1 MVLYISTIII
11 CMIIISVLNIL
22 LGTSTF
28 GYSVGEVIGL
38 VCIGVFIE
46 IVIDLIIAGIVSKC
60 PIKWFD
66 PDKKM
71 YQVSKKERKFY
82 EKLGIKNWKDKV
94 IELGAL
100 SGFRKNKLREGSN
113 PEYLYRFLIESN
125 KGIWTHILNITLG
138 FLLIFCLPL
147 KYWLVISIPI
157 GIVNFVLGLLPTF
170 ILRYNVPKLKVAY
183 ERAIRLEKQKETTN
197 Q

>member
-38 VCIGVFIE
+38 VCIGVLIE

-183 ERAIRLEKQKETTN
+183 ERARRLEKQKETTD

>member
-28 GYSVGEVIGL
+28 GYSAGEVIGL
-38 VCIGVFIE
+38 VCIGVLIE

-157 GIVNFVLGLLPTF
+157 CIVNFVLGLLPTF

-183 ERAIRLEKQKETTN
+183 ERARRLEKQKETTD

>member
-1 MVLYISTIII
+1 
-11 CMIIISVLNIL
+11 MIIISVLNIL

-38 VCIGVFIE
+38 VCIGVLIE

-66 PDKKM
+66 PDKKI

-100 SGFRKNKLREGSN
+100 SGFRKNKLRDGSN

-138 FLLIFCLPL
+138 FLLVFCLPL

-183 ERAIRLEKQKETTN
+183 ERAKRLEKQKETTD
-197 Q
+197 

>member
-1 MVLYISTIII
+1 MILYISTIII

-38 VCIGVFIE
+38 VCIGVLIE

-66 PDKKM
+66 PDKKI

-100 SGFRKNKLREGSN
+100 SGFRKNKLRDGSN

-138 FLLIFCLPL
+138 FLLVFCLPL

-183 ERAIRLEKQKETTN
+183 ERAKRLEKQKETTD
-197 Q
+197 